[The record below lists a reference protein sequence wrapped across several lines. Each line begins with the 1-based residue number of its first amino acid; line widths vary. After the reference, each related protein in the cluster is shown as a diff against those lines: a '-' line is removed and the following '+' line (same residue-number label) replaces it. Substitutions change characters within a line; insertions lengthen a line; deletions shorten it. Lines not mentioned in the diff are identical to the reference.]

1 MDEEEKKLYSEMLK
15 LAKQANR
22 RILKSE
28 RLTGVKEA
36 FQIKELADKFS
47 ESKIDMWTES
57 GRISTKKGLNQSQM
71 VAVIKEIK
79 RYLRKETTIPDIKA
93 KREEYSAIVGF
104 EISYKQANAIF
115 QVRNTYKDYYES
127 HSEFWDLARETVKES
142 YSLETFTQKFTALM
156 GKKYIDKEFKNDLEN
171 LYYYAKGVKN

>member
-1 MDEEEKKLYSEMLK
+1 MNEEEKKLYSEMLK
-15 LAKQANR
+15 LSKQANR

-36 FQIKELADKFS
+36 FEVKELADKLS
-47 ESKIDMWTES
+47 SLNMWTGS
-57 GRISTKKGLNQSQM
+57 GRISTKKGLNQTEM
-71 VAVIKEIK
+71 TATIKAIK
-79 RYLRKETTIPDIKA
+79 KYIEKPTTIKDIKN
-93 KREEYSAIVGF
+93 KVSSYNDIVGKN
-104 EISYKQANAIF
+104 ITYKQANAIF

-156 GKKYIDKEFKNDLEN
+156 GEEYIDKEFKNDLKN
-171 LYYYAKGVKN
+171 LYNYAKGVKN

>member
-1 MDEEEKKLYSEMLK
+1 MNEEEKKLYSELLK
-15 LAKQANR
+15 LSKQANR

-36 FQIKELADKFS
+36 FEIKELADKLS
-47 ESKIDMWTES
+47 TLNMWTVS
-57 GRISTKKGLNQSQM
+57 GRISTKTGLNQTQM
-71 VAVIKEIK
+71 TATIKAIK
-79 RYLRKETTIPDIKA
+79 KYIEKPTTIKDIKN
-93 KREEYSAIVGF
+93 KVSSYKDIIGKN
-104 EISYKQANAIF
+104 ITYKQANAIY

-156 GKKYIDKEFKNDLEN
+156 GEEYIDKEFKNDLEN